1 MLVAYC
7 VLAAEPQQQDQ
18 EGAEQFYHI
27 HGFYPSWY
35 PALGAV
41 RVYPYAYGHY
51 NYYGAYPYGVIPGA
65 QPTYGS
71 LPQHVKANGMMK
83 IILSIKCNCII
94 NSHSHGGQTG
104 SSGKPNPCW
113 S

>member
-83 IILSIKCNCII
+83 IILSIQVQLYNQF
-94 NSHSHGGQTG
+94 S
-104 SSGKPNPCW
+104 
-113 S
+113 

>member
-18 EGAEQFYHI
+18 EGAEQYYHSI

-35 PALGAV
+35 PAALGAV
-41 RVYPYAYGHY
+41 RAYPYAYGY

-65 QPTYGS
+65 QPALYGS
-71 LPQHVKANGMMK
+71 LPQHVKVNGMMK
-83 IILSIKCNCII
+83 IILSIQVQLYNQF
-94 NSHSHGGQTG
+94 S
-104 SSGKPNPCW
+104 
-113 S
+113 